1 MFRFTLLT
9 LLCCAT
15 ITNAGTIKKRSASHS
30 GEYGGN
36 SGSRFSHSVNQ
47 LDGDITSIR
56 IRVYSSYITGLQV
69 RYGREWSD
77 YAGGTSGELHQ
88 VILHRGEYI
97 TLVSGM
103 ADSYLRKLEFHTSLG
118 RHFSFGTNAGTA
130 FSGIALFP
138 NSVLSYISGRADSS
152 YVYAISFHWNVRRT
166 TGNQA

>member
-15 ITNAGTIKKRSASHS
+15 ITSAGVIKKRSASHS

-47 LDGDITSIR
+47 IDGSITAIK

-69 RYGREWSD
+69 RYGRDWSD
-77 YAGGTSGELHQ
+77 YAGGKSGELHQ
-88 VILHRGEYI
+88 VILHQGEDI
-97 TLVSGM
+97 TLVSGR

-118 RHFSFGTNAGTA
+118 RNFSFGANAGTA
-130 FSGIALFP
+130 FSGTPLFP
-138 NSVLSYISGRADSS
+138 NSVLSYISGRAGSS
-152 YVYAISFHWNVRRT
+152 YVYAISFHWNDKYCKED
-166 TGNQA
+166 QA